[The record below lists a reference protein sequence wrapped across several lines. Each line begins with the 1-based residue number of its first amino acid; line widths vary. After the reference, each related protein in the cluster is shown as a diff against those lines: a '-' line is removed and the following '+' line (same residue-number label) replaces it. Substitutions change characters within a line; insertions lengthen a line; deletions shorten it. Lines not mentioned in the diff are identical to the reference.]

1 MKLEAHGLHPYVYI
15 VYAGS
20 KNQDHLQVDSIFK
33 SHEAACKRS
42 CELKDIMK
50 MYGKDKDFVT
60 KVYDKWVEE

>member
-1 MKLEAHGLHPYVYI
+1 MKLEADGLYPYVHI

-20 KNQDHLQVDSIFK
+20 KNQDNLYVDSIFK
-33 SHEAACKRS
+33 SREAACKRS

-60 KVYDKWVEE
+60 KVYDKCIQE